1 MKKHRLSIIIPA
13 YNEKKTIGII
23 LKKVYEHKLPNIQK
37 EIIIVE
43 SNSSDGTKEV
53 VKKFVKRRKGVKL
66 ILEERPQGKGH
77 ALRQGFAQATGD
89 IILIQDADLEYNIND
104 YMKLITPIIENKT
117 SFVLGSRHM
126 DHSRNY
132 IWSIRKFNNKIYA
145 VFMNIGGLLFHA
157 FFNLVFGTRLTDP
170 TTMYKVFRRKLLKN
184 IHLKGQYF
192 ELDFELVGKLIRT
205 GNIPLEVPIQY
216 HSRGL
221 EEGKKVRILRD
232 APRYVKT
239 ILITGFSPKRY
250 L

>member
-1 MKKHRLSIIIPA
+1 MKKCLLSIIIPA

-43 SNSSDGTKEV
+43 SNSTDGTKEI
-53 VKKFVKRRKGVKL
+53 VKKFVKGRKGIKL
-66 ILEERPQGKGH
+66 ILEDRPQGKGH
-77 ALRQGFAQATGD
+77 ALRQAFAQATGD
-89 IILIQDADLEYNIND
+89 IILIQDADLEYDIND
-104 YMKLITPIIENKT
+104 YMKLIKPIIDKKT

-126 DHSRNY
+126 DGTRNFV
-132 IWSIRKFNNKIYA
+132 WGIRKFNNKIYA
-145 VFMNIGGLLFHA
+145 LFMNIGGTFFHT
-157 FFNLVFGTRLTDP
+157 FFNLIFGTRLTDP
-170 TTMYKVFRRKLLKN
+170 TTMYKVFRRELLKD

-205 GNIPLEVPIQY
+205 GHIPLEVPIQY

-232 APRYVKT
+232 APRYIKT
-239 ILITGFSPKRY
+239 ILITGFMPKN
-250 L
+250 LL